1 MFYCLNIDG
10 AFRTGIVSSAA
21 NTKLVILQFA
31 AKTGPQLRENGA
43 SGTWEE
49 LFSVAYSWWWNTQNS
64 IRLLFADSLS
74 YDVSVDRLNRVTVST
89 WSNNPRRI

>member
-1 MFYCLNIDG
+1 MFYCLDIDG
-10 AFRTGIVSSAA
+10 AFWTGIIGGTAD
-21 NTKLVILQFA
+21 TKLEILQLA
-31 AKTGPQLRENGA
+31 TETRPHLREDGA
-43 SGTWEE
+43 GGTWEE
-49 LFSVAYSWWWNTQNS
+49 LFSVAYSWCLDTQNS